1 MTSGLTKYQE
11 SREQSSEVMRQV
23 LGLMARHDA
32 AFNPLNYAVW
42 YEHVAGV
49 NSRLSAALEE
59 ALRTEPRLS
68 DATLFHLHQTHML
81 EPDALAL
88 QQVSQQL

>member
-1 MTSGLTKYQE
+1 MTSSSPRYRE
-11 SREQSSEVMRQV
+11 SKEQSSEIMRQV

-49 NSRLSAALEE
+49 NSRLSAALDE

-68 DATLFHLHQTHML
+68 DDTLFRLYQEHLSFSISTFML
-81 EPDALAL
+81 SGEK
-88 QQVSQQL
+88 